1 MEIFTILAALMVVES
16 KRLMEVEV
24 VEPCMVQPMVQT
36 SGRVELSPLSSI
48 LGMGMF
54 NETVQ
59 RLLVSALEEK
69 YN

>member
-1 MEIFTILAALMVVES
+1 MVVES
-16 KRLMEVEV
+16 KRLMEVEVAVV

-59 RLLVSALEEK
+59 RLLMSALEEK